1 VVTHLENER
10 IESNQAADRGDA
22 PSTRAAAS
30 SARSARHHWLRP
42 LSIVAFALFA
52 LSSVGTSLVLQRVV
66 DDQEQRL
73 LRERAAEGAAF
84 LSTMMNQTSSSLTL
98 LGFVVDMAPD
108 DIGRFDTAA
117 ARMLGSAPGTVALVD
132 EREGDLTVLGAT
144 DSALS
149 VGTVLGDE
157 RAALARRALRTPGM
171 VADKITDGDRSFLA
185 FALASGGASSRV
197 LYQETPFDPTTPLR
211 GDDDSPFSELDGAL
225 YASSTADPDKLV
237 ITTTSELPITGRSVE
252 RRTVEIGVEKWSL
265 VVKARR
271 SLVGSFAANTPWGV
285 LGAGL
290 LGSLLVAA
298 LVEVVSRRRAYA
310 LALVDERTGE
320 LRRALEEKARLEE
333 GERQAREAAEA
344 ANQSKNEFLSRMSH
358 ELRTPLNAVLGFAQ
372 LLELDELTEQ
382 QQDWNEQ
389 ILHGGRHLL
398 NLINEVLDIT
408 NIEAGHLAISAEPVL
423 VRHIL
428 EDVTSL
434 VAPLATERG
443 VTIVRDTSRDTSED
457 YVQAD
462 VQRLKQILLN
472 LLSNAVKY
480 NKPNGLVTLSYERP
494 TPELLRINVADTGL
508 GIAADQLDLLFTPFE
523 RLGAESSGIEGTGIG
538 LALSLRLAEAMGATL
553 DVATTPGEGSTFSLQ
568 LSAVDAPS
576 VKTSEPQRKDAVGDK
591 KRVVYIE
598 DNLSNLRLLEA
609 VLGDVGIEVV
619 PAMQGRIGLE
629 LARELRPSLVLLD
642 KHLPDM
648 NGIEV
653 LRRLRADPATAS
665 IPVVIVT
672 ADATEGRAER
682 LLAAGASAHLTKPI
696 DVRELRTVIADLGAR
711 RT

>member
-1 VVTHLENER
+1 
-10 IESNQAADRGDA
+10 
-22 PSTRAAAS
+22 
-30 SARSARHHWLRP
+30 
-42 LSIVAFALFA
+42 
-52 LSSVGTSLVLQRVV
+52 
-66 DDQEQRL
+66 
-73 LRERAAEGAAF
+73 
-84 LSTMMNQTSSSLTL
+84 
-98 LGFVVDMAPD
+98 
-108 DIGRFDTAA
+108 
-117 ARMLGSAPGTVALVD
+117 
-132 EREGDLTVLGAT
+132 
-144 DSALS
+144 
-149 VGTVLGDE
+149 
-157 RAALARRALRTPGM
+157 
-171 VADKITDGDRSFLA
+171 
-185 FALASGGASSRV
+185 
-197 LYQETPFDPTTPLR
+197 
-211 GDDDSPFSELDGAL
+211 
-225 YASSTADPDKLV
+225 
-237 ITTTSELPITGRSVE
+237 
-252 RRTVEIGVEKWSL
+252 
-265 VVKARR
+265 VKARR
-271 SLVGSFAANTPWGV
+271 SLVGSFAANTPWGM

-290 LGSLLVAA
+290 LGSFLVAA

-344 ANQSKNEFLSRMSH
+344 ASQSKNEFLSRMSH

-372 LLELDELTEQ
+372 LLELDGLTEQ
-382 QQDWNEQ
+382 QRDWNDQ

-398 NLINEVLDIT
+398 SLINEVLDIT
-408 NIEAGHLAISAEPVL
+408 NIEAGHLAISPEPVL
-423 VRHIL
+423 VRDVL

-443 VTIVRDTSRDTSED
+443 VTIVRDASRDTSED

-480 NKPNGLVTLSYERP
+480 NKPNGLVTLSYERLA
-494 TPELLRINVADTGL
+494 PELLRINVADTGP
-508 GIAADQLDLLFTPFE
+508 GVAADQLDLLFTPFE

-568 LSAVDAPS
+568 LPAVDAPT
-576 VKTSEPQRKDAVGDK
+576 VKASEPQHKDAVGDK

-629 LARELRPSLVLLD
+629 LTRELQPSLVLLD

-711 RT
+711 TT